1 VIWIIIALA
10 VLMLVLGFELF
21 LVLGVPVYLVKAA
34 YYGSAPDEIL
44 VQKMVGGINHSILLA
59 IPFFVFAGEL
69 MAGGRIARLLSRAAE
84 AGFRGVRGGA
94 GHAAV
99 VSSMAFGSVSGSAP
113 ATVAAL
119 GRLMYPRLR
128 ATGFSESFSLGLV
141 ISSAETALLIPPSI
155 SLIIY
160 GWLTETSISRLFA
173 AGLVVGVVLGL
184 AFHALVA
191 YEVWRRGMGSPAER
205 RDAATEALR
214 GTAWAL
220 GMPAIILGGIYSG
233 VFTATEAA
241 AVSVLYALFV
251 EAAVFRTLGLRA
263 FFQVAQR
270 SAVLTTVIFMLIA
283 VGSALS
289 YFITVAHVPQAVLAF
304 MKAIDAGPLAF
315 LLIVNVVFL
324 IAGMFIDPGAAMLV
338 LVPALFPVAR
348 SFGIDP
354 VHFGLVIGVTVC
366 IAMITPPFG
375 LDIFVAAST
384 LNKKVLDI
392 TRGVWPFIAVNL
404 VVLAI
409 VTCVPGVAT
418 FLPNLLMGDSKIHP

>member
-1 VIWIIIALA
+1 VIWLIIAAA
-10 VLMLVLGFELF
+10 VALLLLGFELI
-21 LVLGVPVYLVKAA
+21 LVLGVPVYLVKLAWWD
-34 YYGSAPDEIL
+34 SMPDEIL
-44 VQKMVGGINHSILLA
+44 VQKMVGGIDHSILLA

-69 MAGGRIARLLSRAAE
+69 MSDGRIARLLSRAAE
-84 AGFRGVRGGA
+84 RCFRGARGGS

-99 VSSMAFGSVSGSAP
+99 VSALAFGSVSGSAP

-128 ATGFSESFSLGLV
+128 DAGFSETFTLGLI
-141 ISSAETALLIPPSI
+141 ISVAETALLIPPSI

-173 AGLVVGVVLGL
+173 AGLVVGIVLGL

-191 YEVWRRGMGSPAER
+191 YEVWRRGLG
-205 RDAATEALR
+205 DAAARRQAALDTAR

-251 EAAVFRTLGLRA
+251 ETAVFRTLTLRG
-263 FFQVAQR
+263 FLHVAQR
-270 SAVLTTVIFMLIA
+270 SAVLTTVIFMIVA
-283 VGSALS
+283 TGSALS
-289 YFITVAHVPQAVLAF
+289 YFITIAQVPQAVLAF
-304 MKAIDAGPLAF
+304 MRAIDAGPLLF
-315 LLIVNVVFL
+315 LLIVNIVFL
-324 IAGMFIDPGAAMLV
+324 VAGMFIDPGAAMLV
-338 LVPALFPVAR
+338 LVPTLFPVAQ

-354 VHFGLVIGVTVC
+354 VHFGLVIGLNVC

-384 LNKKVLDI
+384 LNKRVVDI

-409 VTCVPGVAT
+409 VTYVPGVAT
-418 FLPNLLMGDSKIHP
+418 FLPNLLMGR

>member
-1 VIWIIIALA
+1 MIWLIIAAA
-10 VLMLVLGFELF
+10 VALLLLGFELV
-21 LVLGVPVYLVKAA
+21 LVLGVPVYLVKLAWWD
-34 YYGSAPDEIL
+34 SMPDEIL
-44 VQKMVGGINHSILLA
+44 VQKMVGGIDHSILLA

-69 MAGGRIARLLSRAAE
+69 MSDGRIARLLSRAAE
-84 AGFRGVRGGA
+84 RCFRGARGGS

-99 VSSMAFGSVSGSAP
+99 VSAMAFGSVSGSAP

-128 ATGFSESFSLGLV
+128 EAGFSEAFTLGLI
-141 ISSAETALLIPPSI
+141 ISVAETALLIPPSI

-173 AGLVVGVVLGL
+173 AGLVVGLVLGL
-184 AFHALVA
+184 AFHMLVV
-191 YEVWRRGMGSPAER
+191 YEVWRRGLG
-205 RDAATEALR
+205 DAAARRQAALDTAR

-251 EAAVFRTLGLRA
+251 ETAVFHTLTLRG
-263 FFQVAQR
+263 FLHVAQR
-270 SAVLTTVIFMLIA
+270 SAVLTTVIFMIVA
-283 VGSALS
+283 TGSALS
-289 YFITVAHVPQAVLAF
+289 YFITIAQVPQAVLAF
-304 MKAIDAGPLAF
+304 MRAIDAGPLLF
-315 LLIVNVVFL
+315 LLIVNIVFL

-338 LVPALFPVAR
+338 LVPTLFPVAQ

-354 VHFGLVIGVTVC
+354 VHFGLVIGLNVC

-384 LNKKVLDI
+384 LNKRVVDI
-392 TRGVWPFIAVNL
+392 TRGVWPFIVVNL

-409 VTCVPGVAT
+409 VTYVPGVAT
-418 FLPNLLMGDSKIHP
+418 FLPNLLMGR

>member
-1 VIWIIIALA
+1 MIWVIMA
-10 VLMLVLGFELF
+10 VGVAMLVLGFELF

-34 YYGSAPDEIL
+34 FYGSAPDEIL

-69 MAGGRIARLLSRAAE
+69 MSDGRIARLLSRAAE
-84 AGFRGVRGGA
+84 AGFRGVRGGS

-99 VSSMAFGSVSGSAP
+99 LSAMAFGSVSGSAP

-128 ATGFSESFSLGLV
+128 ETGFSEKFSLGLI
-141 ISSAETALLIPPSI
+141 ISVAETALLIPPSI

-173 AGLVVGVVLGL
+173 AGLAVGVVLGL
-184 AFHALVA
+184 AFHALVV
-191 YEVWRRGMGSPAER
+191 YEVWRRGAGTPAER
-205 RDAATEALR
+205 RDAATAAMR

-220 GMPAIILGGIYSG
+220 GMPAIILGGIYTG

-251 EAAVFRTLGLRA
+251 ETVVFRTLSLGGFIR
-263 FFQVAQR
+263 VAQR
-270 SAVLTTVIFMLIA
+270 SAVLTTVILMLIA

-289 YFITVAHVPQAVLAF
+289 YFITIAHVPQSVLQF
-304 MKAIDAGPLAF
+304 MRFIDAGPLMF
-315 LLIVNVVFL
+315 LLIVNIVFL

-338 LVPALFPVAR
+338 LVPALFPVAQ

-354 VHFGLVIGVTVC
+354 VHFGLVIGLNVC

-384 LNKKVLDI
+384 LNKKVVDI
-392 TRGVWPFIAVNL
+392 TSGVWPFILVNL
-404 VVLAI
+404 IVLAI
-409 VTCVPGVAT
+409 VTYVPGVAT
-418 FLPNLLMGDSKIHP
+418 FLPNLLMGR

>member
-1 VIWIIIALA
+1 MIWVIIAVA

-34 YYGSAPDEIL
+34 FYGAAPDEIL

-59 IPFFVFAGEL
+59 IPFFIFAGEL
-69 MAGGRIARLLSRAAE
+69 MSDGRIARLLSRAAE
-84 AGFRGVRGGA
+84 AGFRNLRGGS

-99 VSSMAFGSVSGSAP
+99 VSAMAFGSVSGSAP

-128 ATGFSESFSLGLV
+128 GTGFSENFSLGLIV
-141 ISSAETALLIPPSI
+141 SVAETALLIPPSI

-160 GWLTETSISRLFA
+160 GWLTETSTSRLFA
-173 AGLVVGVVLGL
+173 AGLAVGIVLGL
-184 AFHALVA
+184 GFHALVA
-191 YEVWRRGMGSPAER
+191 WETWRRGVGSPAER
-205 RDAATEALR
+205 RDAAAEVLR

-251 EAAVFRTLGLRA
+251 EAVVFRTLTWRGFLH
-263 FFQVAQR
+263 VAQR

-283 VGSALS
+283 TGSALA

-304 MKAIDAGPLAF
+304 MKAIEAGPLMF

-324 IAGMFIDPGAAMLV
+324 IAGMFIDPGAAQLV
-338 LVPALFPVAR
+338 LVPALFPVAQ

-354 VHFGLVIGVTVC
+354 VHFGLIIGVNVC

-384 LNKKVLDI
+384 LNKKVVDI
-392 TRGVWPFIAVNL
+392 TRGVWPFIVVNL
-404 VVLAI
+404 AVLVV
-409 VTCVPGVAT
+409 VTYVPGVAT
-418 FLPNLLMGDSKIHP
+418 FLPNLLMGK

>member
-1 VIWIIIALA
+1 MIWVIIAVA

-21 LVLGVPVYLVKAA
+21 LVLGVPVYLVKEAF
-34 YYGSAPDEIL
+34 YGSAPDEIL

-69 MAGGRIARLLSRAAE
+69 MAGGRIARLLSGAAE
-84 AGFRGVRGGA
+84 AGFRGVRGSA

-99 VSSMAFGSVSGSAP
+99 LSSMAFGSVSGSAP

-128 ATGFSESFSLGLV
+128 ANGFSERFTLGLV

-191 YEVWRRGMGSPAER
+191 WEVWRRGVGSARER
-205 RDAATEALR
+205 RDAAAGTLR

-251 EAAVFRTLGLRA
+251 EAVVFRGLTLRGFLH
-263 FFQVAQR
+263 VAQR

-289 YFITVAHVPQAVLAF
+289 YFITIAGVPQAVLAF
-304 MKAIDAGPLAF
+304 MQAIDAGPMLF
-315 LLIVNVVFL
+315 LLIVNAVFL
-324 IAGMFIDPGAAMLV
+324 VAGMFIDPGAAMLV
-338 LVPALFPVAR
+338 LVPALFPVAK

-354 VHFGLVIGVTVC
+354 VHFGLVIGMTVC

-384 LNKKVLDI
+384 LDKRIVDI
-392 TRGVWPFIAVNL
+392 TSGVWPFILVNL
-404 VVLAI
+404 VVLAV
-409 VTCVPGVAT
+409 VTYVPGVAT
-418 FLPNLLMGDSKIHP
+418 FLPNLLMGR

>member
-1 VIWIIIALA
+1 VIWVVIVVA

-21 LVLGVPVYLVKAA
+21 LVLGVPVYLVKSAF
-34 YYGSAPDEIL
+34 YGGAPDELLI
-44 VQKMVGGINHSILLA
+44 QKMVGGINHSILLA
-59 IPFFVFAGEL
+59 IPFFIFAGEL
-69 MAGGRIARLLSRAAE
+69 MSDGRIARLLSRSAE
-84 AGFRGVRGGA
+84 AGFRNLRGGS

-99 VSSMAFGSVSGSAP
+99 VSAMAFGSVSGSAP

-128 ATGFSESFSLGLV
+128 ETGFNENFTLGLI

-173 AGLVVGVVLGL
+173 AGLAVGIVLGL

-191 YEVWRRGMGSPAER
+191 WETWRRGVGSPAER
-205 RDAATEALR
+205 RDAAAEVLR
-214 GTAWAL
+214 GTLWAL

-251 EAAVFRTLGLRA
+251 EAAVFRTLTWRA
-263 FFQVAQR
+263 FLHVAQR

-283 VGSALS
+283 TGSALA

-304 MKAIDAGPLAF
+304 MKAIEAGPLMF

-324 IAGMFIDPGAAMLV
+324 IAGMFIDPGAAQLV
-338 LVPALFPVAR
+338 LVPALFPVAQ

-354 VHFGLVIGVTVC
+354 VHFGLIIGVNVC
-366 IAMITPPFG
+366 LAMITPPFG

-384 LNKKVLDI
+384 LNKKVVDI

-404 VVLAI
+404 AVLLVV
-409 VTCVPGVAT
+409 TYVPGVAT
-418 FLPNLLMGDSKIHP
+418 FLPNLLMGK

>member
-1 VIWIIIALA
+1 MIWVVIAVA

-21 LVLGVPVYLVKAA
+21 MVLGVPVYLVKAVF
-34 YYGSAPDEIL
+34 YGSAPDEIL
-44 VQKMVGGINHSILLA
+44 IQKMVGGINHSILLA

-69 MAGGRIARLLSRAAE
+69 MSDGRIARLLSRAAE
-84 AGFRGVRGGA
+84 SGFRNLSGGS

-99 VSSMAFGSVSGSAP
+99 VSAMAFGSVSGSAP

-128 ATGFSESFSLGLV
+128 GTGFSETFSLGLI
-141 ISSAETALLIPPSI
+141 ISVAETALLIPPSI

-173 AGLVVGVVLGL
+173 AGLAVGIVLGL
-184 AFHALVA
+184 GFHALVA
-191 YEVWRRGMGSPAER
+191 WETWRRSVGSPAAR
-205 RDAATEALR
+205 RDAAADALR
-214 GTAWAL
+214 GTVWAL

-251 EAAVFRTLGLRA
+251 ESVVFRTLTWRGFLH
-263 FFQVAQR
+263 VAQR

-283 VGSALS
+283 TGSALA

-304 MKAIDAGPLAF
+304 MKAIDAGPVMF

-324 IAGMFIDPGAAMLV
+324 IAGMFIDPGAAQLV
-338 LVPALFPVAR
+338 LVPALFPVAH

-354 VHFGLVIGVTVC
+354 VHFGLIIGVNVC

-384 LNKKVLDI
+384 LNKKVVDI
-392 TRGVWPFIAVNL
+392 TRGVWPFILVNL
-404 VVLAI
+404 VVLAV
-409 VTCVPGVAT
+409 VTYVPGVAT
-418 FLPNLLMGDSKIHP
+418 FLPNLLMGK

>member
-1 VIWIIIALA
+1 MIWVIIAVA
-10 VLMLVLGFELF
+10 ALMLVLGFELF

-34 YYGSAPDEIL
+34 FYGSVPDEIL
-44 VQKMVGGINHSILLA
+44 VQKMVGGINQSILLA
-59 IPFFVFAGEL
+59 IPFFIFAGEL
-69 MAGGRIARLLSRAAE
+69 MASGRIARLLSRAAE
-84 AGFRGVRGGA
+84 AGFRGARGGA

-128 ATGFSESFSLGLV
+128 AAGFSENFSLGLV
-141 ISSAETALLIPPSI
+141 ISVAETALLIPPSI

-173 AGLVVGVVLGL
+173 AGLAVGVVLGL
-184 AFHALVA
+184 AFHTLVA
-191 YEVWRRGMGSPAER
+191 YEVWRRGVGSPAQQ
-205 RDAATEALR
+205 RDAASEALG

-233 VFTATEAA
+233 VFTPTEAA

-251 EAAVFRTLGLRA
+251 EAAVFRTLTFGGLIR
-263 FFQVAQR
+263 VAQR

-283 VGSALS
+283 AASALS
-289 YFITVAHVPQAVLAF
+289 YFITIAHVPQAVLAF
-304 MKAIDAGPLAF
+304 MQAIDAGPLTF
-315 LLIVNVVFL
+315 LLIVNIVFL

-338 LVPALFPVAR
+338 MVPALFPVAK

-354 VHFGLVIGVTVC
+354 VHFGLVIGVNAC

-384 LNKKVLDI
+384 LNKKVVDI
-392 TRGVWPFIAVNL
+392 TRGVWPFIVVNL

-409 VTCVPGVAT
+409 VTYVPDVAT
-418 FLPNLLMGDSKIHP
+418 FLPNLLMGR

>member
-1 VIWIIIALA
+1 MIWLIIAVA

-34 YYGSAPDEIL
+34 FYGGAPDEIL

-69 MAGGRIARLLSRAAE
+69 MAGGRIARLLSGAAE
-84 AGFRGVRGGA
+84 SGFRGARGGA

-99 VSSMAFGSVSGSAP
+99 VSSLAFGSVSGSAP

-128 ATGFSESFSLGLV
+128 ATGFSEKFSLGLV

-160 GWLTETSISRLFA
+160 GWITETSISRLFA
-173 AGLVVGVVLGL
+173 AGLAVGLVLGL

-191 YEVWRRGMGSPAER
+191 YEVWRRGVGSPAER
-205 RDAATEALR
+205 RDAAAEALR

-233 VFTATEAA
+233 IFTATEAA

-251 EAAVFRTLGLRA
+251 EAVVFRGLSLKS
-263 FFQVAQR
+263 FLHVAQR

-289 YFITVAHVPQAVLAF
+289 YFITIAQVPQAVLAF
-304 MKAIDAGPLAF
+304 MQAIDAGPMMF
-315 LLIVNVVFL
+315 LLIVNIVFL

-354 VHFGLVIGVTVC
+354 VHFGLVIGLTVC

-384 LNKKVLDI
+384 LNKRIVDI
-392 TRGVWPFIAVNL
+392 TSGVWPFIFVNL

-409 VTCVPGVAT
+409 VTYVPGVAT
-418 FLPNLLMGDSKIHP
+418 FLPNLLMGR

>member
-1 VIWIIIALA
+1 MIWVIIAVA

-34 YYGSAPDEIL
+34 FYGAAPDEIL

-59 IPFFVFAGEL
+59 IPFFIFAGEL
-69 MAGGRIARLLSRAAE
+69 MSDGRIARLLSRAAE
-84 AGFRGVRGGA
+84 AGFRNLRGGS

-99 VSSMAFGSVSGSAP
+99 VSAMAFGSVSGSAP

-128 ATGFSESFSLGLV
+128 GTGFSENFSLGLIV
-141 ISSAETALLIPPSI
+141 SVAETALLVPPSI

-173 AGLVVGVVLGL
+173 AGLAVGIVLGL
-184 AFHALVA
+184 GFHALVA
-191 YEVWRRGMGSPAER
+191 WETWRRGVGSPAER
-205 RDAATEALR
+205 RDAAAEVLR

-251 EAAVFRTLGLRA
+251 EAVVFRTLTWRGFLH
-263 FFQVAQR
+263 VAQR

-283 VGSALS
+283 TGSALA

-304 MKAIDAGPLAF
+304 MKAIEAGPLMF

-324 IAGMFIDPGAAMLV
+324 IAGMFIDPGAAQLV
-338 LVPALFPVAR
+338 LVPALFPVAQ

-354 VHFGLVIGVTVC
+354 VHFGLIIGVNVC

-384 LNKKVLDI
+384 LNKKVVDI
-392 TRGVWPFIAVNL
+392 TRGVWPFIVVNL
-404 VVLAI
+404 AVLVV
-409 VTCVPGVAT
+409 VTYVPGVAT
-418 FLPNLLMGDSKIHP
+418 FLPNLLMGK

>member
-1 VIWIIIALA
+1 MIWVVIAVA

-34 YYGSAPDEIL
+34 FYGAAPDEIL

-59 IPFFVFAGEL
+59 IPFFIFAGEL
-69 MAGGRIARLLSRAAE
+69 MSDGRIARLLSRAAE
-84 AGFRGVRGGA
+84 AGFRNLRGGS

-99 VSSMAFGSVSGSAP
+99 VSAMAFGSVSGSAP

-128 ATGFSESFSLGLV
+128 GTGFNENFSLGLI
-141 ISSAETALLIPPSI
+141 ISVAETALLIPPSI

-173 AGLVVGVVLGL
+173 AGLVVGLVLGL
-184 AFHALVA
+184 GFHALVA
-191 YEVWRRGMGSPAER
+191 WETWRRRVGSPAER
-205 RDAATEALR
+205 RDAAAEALR

-251 EAAVFRTLGLRA
+251 EAVVFRTLTWRGFLH
-263 FFQVAQR
+263 VAQR

-283 VGSALS
+283 TGSALA

-304 MKAIDAGPLAF
+304 MKAIEAGPMLF
-315 LLIVNVVFL
+315 LLIVNLVFL
-324 IAGMFIDPGAAMLV
+324 IAGMFIDPGAAQLV
-338 LVPALFPVAR
+338 LVPALFPVAQ

-354 VHFGLVIGVTVC
+354 VHFGLIIGVNVC

-384 LNKKVLDI
+384 LNKKVVDI
-392 TRGVWPFIAVNL
+392 TRGVWPFIVVNL
-404 VVLAI
+404 AVLVV
-409 VTCVPGVAT
+409 VTYVPGVAT
-418 FLPNLLMGDSKIHP
+418 FLPDLLMGK

>member
-1 VIWIIIALA
+1 MIWVIIAAA

-21 LVLGVPVYLVKAA
+21 LVLGVPVYLVKEAF
-34 YYGSAPDEIL
+34 YGSAPNEIL

-69 MAGGRIARLLSRAAE
+69 MSDGRIARLLSRAAE
-84 AGFRGVRGGA
+84 SGFRRLRGGS
-94 GHAAV
+94 GHASV
-99 VSSMAFGSVSGSAP
+99 VSAMAFGSVSGSAP

-128 ATGFSESFSLGLV
+128 GTGFSEKFSLGLI
-141 ISSAETALLIPPSI
+141 ISVAETALLIPPSI

-173 AGLVVGVVLGL
+173 AGLAVGVVLGL

-191 YEVWRRGMGSPAER
+191 WETWKRGVGSPAER

-251 EAAVFRTLGLRA
+251 EAVVFRTLTLRG
-263 FFQVAQR
+263 FVHVAQR

-283 VGSALS
+283 VGSALA
-289 YFITVAHVPQAVLAF
+289 YFITIAHVPAAVLAF
-304 MKAIDAGPLAF
+304 MKAIDAGPMMF
-315 LLIVNVVFL
+315 LLIVNIVFL
-324 IAGMFIDPGAAMLV
+324 IAGMFIDPGAAQLV
-338 LVPALFPVAR
+338 LVPALFPVAQ

-354 VHFGLVIGVTVC
+354 VHFGLIIGVNVC

-384 LNKKVLDI
+384 LNKKVVDI
-392 TRGVWPFIAVNL
+392 TAGVWPFIAVNL

-409 VTCVPGVAT
+409 VTYVPGVAT
-418 FLPNLLMGDSKIHP
+418 FLPNLLVGR